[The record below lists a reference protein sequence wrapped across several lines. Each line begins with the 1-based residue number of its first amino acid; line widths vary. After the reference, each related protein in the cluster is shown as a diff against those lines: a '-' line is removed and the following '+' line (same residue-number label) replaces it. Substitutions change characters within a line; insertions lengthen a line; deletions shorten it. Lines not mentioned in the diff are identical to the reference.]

1 MAQEVPAKNH
11 KMYFV
16 LIAAICNFT
25 VKILT
30 ILIFASEC
38 KCDICY
44 LEKIVCINLLSIM
57 MMFLFKRLYK
67 FE

>member
-11 KMYFV
+11 EMYFV

-38 KCDICY
+38 KCVN
-44 LEKIVCINLLSIM
+44 KFVINNDDVFI
-57 MMFLFKRLYK
+57 
-67 FE
+67 